1 MAYFIKQTQTGI
13 NTWLHYNRAP
23 LPQISVQCQIYDF
36 QALDKASL
44 NDVYKL
50 AIFNDQSFN
59 TQAVETEVREQGYV
73 FFEANLV
80 NSESRAVI

>member
-1 MAYFIKQTQTGI
+1 MRPLRILSNKQVST
-13 NTWLHYNRAP
+13 HDP
-23 LPQISVQCQIYDF
+23 HLPQISVQCQIYDF